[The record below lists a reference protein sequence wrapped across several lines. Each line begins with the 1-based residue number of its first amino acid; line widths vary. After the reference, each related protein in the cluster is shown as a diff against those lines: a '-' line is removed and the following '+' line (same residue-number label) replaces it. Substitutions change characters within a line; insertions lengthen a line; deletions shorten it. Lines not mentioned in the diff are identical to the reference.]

1 MSKMHEASVSY
12 ITNLVDYY
20 VSFWR
25 WCKHFAFFF
34 GQVCT
39 GLNCYLSSL
48 DLITPDLQALNRD
61 THLVV
66 NLLDEFFPDQLYP
79 ADKHFPGSIPFI
91 LVAGSCK

>member
-1 MSKMHEASVSY
+1 MSVSD
-12 ITNLVDYY
+12 VDI
-20 VSFWR
+20 STLPSSDKSAR
-25 WCKHFAFFF
+25 
-34 GQVCT
+34 T

-91 LVAGSCK
+91 LVAGSCKQNK